1 MILFFFLLSASLL
14 IAALIIFLY
23 RQLVRL
29 RSMVHEGWSGVD
41 AQLTRRADLIP
52 NLIETVN
59 RYLRDQPEL
68 LDQVTRLRSESM
80 LTHELPKKQ
89 DVENALTSGLARLFT
104 LVENYPDLKAD
115 RNFQILQH
123 QLAEIEDQI
132 QLTRRYYNG
141 TVRSLNVAIKT
152 FPSSIV
158 ARWLAFETVSFFEI
172 LQPADQAVSKVGV

>member
-1 MILFFFLLSASLL
+1 M
-14 IAALIIFLY
+14 
-23 RQLVRL
+23 
-29 RSMVHEGWSGVD
+29 
-41 AQLTRRADLIP
+41 
-52 NLIETVN
+52 
-59 RYLRDQPEL
+59 
-68 LDQVTRLRSESM
+68 DQVTRLRSESM